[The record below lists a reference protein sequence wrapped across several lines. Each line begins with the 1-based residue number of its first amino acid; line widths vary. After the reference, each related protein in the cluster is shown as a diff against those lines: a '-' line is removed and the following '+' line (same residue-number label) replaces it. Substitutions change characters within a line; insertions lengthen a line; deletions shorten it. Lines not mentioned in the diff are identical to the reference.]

1 MYKRQGFDVENDMLT
16 YNILTNPSNG
26 TVSITNSSLGTFT
39 YNPTI
44 NYNGDDSFTFTIND
58 SNYSDTATVSIRI
71 IAWNNYGADKL
82 PEVQW
87 GNLPTVLRKIMWVY
101 YNLPNDGN

>member
-1 MYKRQGFDVENDMLT
+1 MSND
-16 YNILTNPSNG
+16 Y
-26 TVSITNSSLGTFT
+26 
-39 YNPTI
+39 
-44 NYNGDDSFTFTIND
+44 
-58 SNYSDTATVSIRI
+58 NYSDTATVSIRI